1 MLTNGA
7 VVARLHRRGACLREP
22 LHQAD
27 IGAPPPWRGF
37 TVPLPGWRGG
47 DSGPPWINLRR
58 LPSVAPGRALAV
70 RWERWVPVSVSFGS
84 RHADQPFCSKIS
96 IYLEPRYGIEP

>member
-7 VVARLHRRGACLREP
+7 VVARLHRRGAGLREP

-37 TVPLPGWRGG
+37 TVPLPGWRGS
-47 DSGPPWINLRR
+47 DSGLPWINLRR

-70 RWERWVPVSVSFGS
+70 RWERWVPVSVFRLVSRGS
-84 RHADQPFCSKIS
+84 AILFENL
-96 IYLEPRYGIEP
+96 YLTGAPLRN